1 MTPTTEPGYRSVGP
15 ALLRMPLRSFP
26 RPSASTG
33 TAPAELLVR
42 LKSLTDDPLLMEA
55 VGLANPELAEH
66 AVADPQALNPKAL
79 RSTVLAMSAYAA
91 RLSGRATPYGVF
103 AGVAQ
108 ASHTGPA
115 RAELGPLDAHRKHVR
130 PDAGWLARRA
140 TELSCRPGLQ
150 PAVGLTTNPLV
161 RLRAGRATITA
172 PGDLATDPGR
182 APTEVSVR
190 LTPPARAVLDAARA
204 GTPGAE
210 AVRAAVRAGATE
222 HAAARLLTSLV
233 KARFLLTD
241 LQPTHLGDPL
251 GDLTAR
257 LEALSAPEAEALRA
271 HADRLHRYASE
282 PLGEHG
288 SRVRTDAAAT
298 GAPAPPPHVDTL
310 LDARTDVGPLVRQEA
325 EQAALVLAR
334 LSGPSPGRALHTYI
348 VQHYGT
354 GRSVPLRELEDAVD
368 HLPADPPPAENRAR
382 DAALVDAYVAALRSG
397 SPEVELTDD
406 LLDAVAPADDG
417 LLPHDFDLYTLICA
431 PDTSSLDT
439 GDFRLV
445 LRTVPAAA
453 GAGNALARFA
463 DAMGPRGRSALAGI
477 KRAVDET
484 VLAGAEP
491 GAVTADLVF
500 QPLPTDALNVAR
512 VTPTRAH
519 RIAVNTVDGGGAYT
533 LIDPARISL
542 HATPE
547 RVVVWSDDLDREVVP
562 LPASALSPHFTAPP
576 AARVLAMAAA
586 GRRAPVPFDWGPLRD
601 AGRLPRLRRG
611 RTVYVPQSWRLP
623 LPRAA
628 AKSDDRERE
637 RHFARWRGEHGVPR
651 HVMLADSD
659 RGIPLDLDDP
669 LDRLWLHSRPGSSAL
684 LQEIDPDA
692 AGWLTSEQGPHL
704 AECVFPMVRTAQAP
718 HRPSHSLREPAGP
731 AEPIGGRRLRLT
743 LTGPPAG
750 LDAVLDGLARSPLS
764 DLPGGIRSFHTHTAD
779 SSGLDLVLC
788 AAAAAVRERALKHVY
803 EEVMRHRTSG
813 PTPAVSVQEYRRDAG
828 FGGAVLFPEEAEAW
842 AEADSAA
849 ALAVRAAAGAAVAR
863 DDLTV
868 LSAVDLARHL
878 DAALPQADRSDDS
891 HLAWMPA
898 PDRRAFAARR
908 RAMWPYLVGSPDWQV
923 LVEEGRAALV
933 DRWRDRDRAAIR
945 YLDRLSQSQRRCAAQ
960 LLMRVHATRS
970 VGPAAAP
977 QLLATAAAAEY
988 ARLSWLR
995 ATRNRP
1001 C

>member
-1 MTPTTEPGYRSVGP
+1 MTPTTEPCYRAAGP

-26 RPSASTG
+26 RPSTSTG
-33 TAPAELLVR
+33 TTPAELLVR

-55 VGLANPELAEH
+55 VELANPALADS
-66 AVADPQALNPKAL
+66 AVADPQALSPKAL
-79 RSTVLAMSAYAA
+79 RSTVLAMNAYAA

-103 AGVAQ
+103 AGVAR
-108 ASHTGPA
+108 ASYTGPA

-140 TELSCRPGLQ
+140 TELSCRAGLQ

-161 RLRAGRATITA
+161 RLRAGRAAITA
-172 PGDLATDPGR
+172 PGDLATETGR
-182 APTEVSVR
+182 APREAAVR
-190 LTPPARAVLDAARA
+190 LTPPVRAVLDAARA
-204 GTPGAE
+204 GTTGAE

-233 KARFLLTD
+233 KARFLLSG

-257 LEALSAPEAEALRA
+257 LEALGASEAEPLRA
-271 HADRLHRYASE
+271 LAGRLRRYASE
-282 PLGEHG
+282 PLGARG
-288 SRVRTDAAAT
+288 RRARPGAAAT
-298 GAPAPPPHVDTL
+298 APEPPPHVDTL
-310 LDARTDVGPLVRQEA
+310 LDARVDVGPLVRQEA

-334 LSGPSPGRALHTYI
+334 LAGPSPGRALHTYL
-348 VQHYGT
+348 VRRYGT
-354 GRSVPLRELEDAVD
+354 GRSVPLRELEDALD
-368 HLPADPPPAENRAR
+368 HLEADPPPAENRAR
-382 DAALVDAYVAALRSG
+382 DAALVDAYAAALRSG

-417 LLPHDFDLYTLICA
+417 LLPHDFDLYALICA

-445 LRTVPAAA
+445 LRGVPAAA

-463 DAMGPRGRSALAGI
+463 DAMGPPGRSALAGI
-477 KRAVDET
+477 RRAVDET
-484 VLAGAEP
+484 ALAGAEP

-500 QPLPTDALNVAR
+500 QPLPADALNVAR
-512 VTPTRAH
+512 VTRTRAH
-519 RIAVNTVDGGGAYT
+519 RIAVNTVDEDGAYT

-547 RVVVWSDDLDREVVP
+547 RVVVWADDLDREVAP

-586 GRRAPVPFDWGPLRD
+586 GRRAPAPFDWGPLRD

-623 LPRAA
+623 LPRDAA
-628 AKSDDRERE
+628 RSDDRERE
-637 RHFARWRGEHGVPR
+637 RRFARWRGEHGVPR

-669 LDRLWLHSRPGSSAL
+669 LDRLWLHSRPGGSVL

-692 AGWLTSEQGPHL
+692 AGWLTSGQGPHL

-718 HRPSHSLREPAGP
+718 HRPSHSLREPACA
-731 AEPIGGRRLRLT
+731 AEPIGGRHLRLT

-750 LDAVLDGLARSPLS
+750 LGAVLDGLARGPLS
-764 DLPGGIRSFHTHTAD
+764 GLPGGIRCFHTHTPD
-779 SSGLDLVLC
+779 GSGLDLVLG
-788 AAAAAVRERALKHVY
+788 AAEEVGRERALRRVY
-803 EEVMRHRTSG
+803 EEIAHHRTDG
-813 PTPAVSVQEYRRDAG
+813 PAPTVSVHEYRRDAG

-842 AEADSAA
+842 AEADSSA
-849 ALAVRAAAGAAVAR
+849 ALAVRAAAGAPVAR

-868 LSAVDLARHL
+868 LSAVDLTWHL
-878 DAALPQADRSDDS
+878 DAALPKADRSDDG
-891 HLAWMPA
+891 HLDWMPA

-908 RAMWPYLVGSPDWQV
+908 RAMWPYLVGSPDWQA
-923 LVEEGRAALV
+923 LVQEGRAAV
-933 DRWRDRDRAAIR
+933 VERWRDRDRAAIR
-945 YLDRLSQSQRRCAAQ
+945 YLERVPEPQRRSVAQ

-977 QLLATAAAAEY
+977 RLLATAAAAEY